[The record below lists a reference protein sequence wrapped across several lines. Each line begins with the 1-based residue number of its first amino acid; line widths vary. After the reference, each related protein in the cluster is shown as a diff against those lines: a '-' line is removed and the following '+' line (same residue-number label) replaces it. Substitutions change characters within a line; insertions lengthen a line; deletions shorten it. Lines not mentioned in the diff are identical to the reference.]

1 MKFHSKFK
9 LLFLLSFSLLSII
22 SSLQAR
28 KVFIPKGANWR
39 YQNGER
45 AFDPKWKEADFDDS
59 DWDKGFAPFGYGR
72 YSRNTFVASGQK
84 PRPITTYY
92 RTDIN
97 LDDPKDWDRIEMQ
110 VQVDDGAVIYVNG
123 EAAAYYRVDKI
134 VPMTPEVKANFSV
147 NVIKEYQ
154 KVTLSGG
161 HTRSLFVAGKNSI
174 AVEVHQS
181 KASSSDL
188 IFDLALSGVEKGM
201 KEEEVIAEKAEW
213 KYFDGRDV
221 SDDDWAAL
229 SFDDSQWKSGRAIL
243 GYGDK
248 DLTTIVDYGT
258 DKKNKPATV
267 WFRKEFEIEPSM
279 NVQGLRMNLIRDDG
293 AVIYLNGEEVARDQ
307 MPQGFIDARTLASGL
322 VWSGIERI
330 RHEILAPV
338 GNLVVG
344 KNIVAVEVHQNDVAS
359 SDLAFDL
366 SMVVEYIEQDA
377 KKEVKVVATSK
388 VVDITDP
395 EALQK
400 SEASDWLLSSE
411 KFMEKAIAFHAA
423 GNLQSAVHSYYA
435 SKWAAAFAGKADML
449 DAALK
454 NYLLDKRQVALSQ
467 EFFDLQSKYDNQD
480 GVFKII
486 NDLFSKQ
493 PDAFKEFPKLAMAIG
508 LVYDDEPPIGWPH
521 HQVPGHVLPRKLS
534 EPEKAMAFW
543 VETERGG
550 KSLHPLGDLS
560 IEELK
565 YVVDTPVPFEQ
576 LKEAQKELR
585 VKLRSIGDLYSGI
598 EYVHERLENN
608 TYNWPHASYA
618 LTEIKERGGIC
629 VDQAFYTS
637 QVAKAHGVPSMVVS
651 GSGNN
656 GNHAWVGFLDSRG
669 RWDFTVGRYE
679 ESKFV
684 TGVTY
689 DPQTWLQPTDHEL
702 AMMSERFRTNPKFRI
717 SRIQTV
723 FSSEYLR
730 RGKIEQAVK
739 AAETA
744 IDSEERNYSAWE
756 ALMKAKRASKV
767 EVKELDL
774 IYEKGAKAFSQYADL
789 EASFLRRLASSYE
802 EQDRIAEADKLRA
815 RIISRNRRERPDLA
829 LQEAKVALDESM
841 ESDSPEE
848 QTDLYKKQISRLRD
862 AGLIAYYE
870 LTNPFL
876 ESLLDLDRKDLAKD
890 ALEYTD
896 RRMDVEEGS
905 QLEAALSEWKRK
917 VE

>member
-1 MKFHSKFK
+1 MKFNLGFK
-9 LLFLLSFSLLSII
+9 QIFLPLLFLASVAG
-22 SSLQAR
+22 SLQAR
-28 KVFIPKGANWR
+28 KIFIPKGANWR
-39 YQNGER
+39 YQNGEDE
-45 AFDPKWKEADFDDS
+45 FDPKWKNPDFDDS
-59 DWDKGFAPFGYGR
+59 KWEKGFAPFGYGR
-72 YSRNTFVASGQK
+72 YSRNTFVGSRQN

-97 LDDPKDWDRIEMQ
+97 LEDPKDWDRIEIQ
-110 VQVDDGAVIYVNG
+110 VKVDDGAVVYVNG
-123 EAAAYYRVDKI
+123 KPAIYYRIDEI
-134 VPMTPEVKANFSV
+134 VPMRPEVTANYSV

-154 KVTLSGG
+154 KATLSGG
-161 HTRSLFVAGKNSI
+161 HMRSLFVAGKNSI
-174 AVEVHQS
+174 AVGVHQN
-181 KASSSDL
+181 KPKSSDL

-201 KEEEVIAEKAEW
+201 KEEKVITEKSEW
-213 KYFDGRDV
+213 KYFDGREV
-221 SDDDWAAL
+221 AADDWAAL
-229 SFDDSQWKSGRAIL
+229 DFDDSGWKSGRAIL

-248 DLTTIVDYGT
+248 DVTTKVDYGS
-258 DKKNKPATV
+258 DKENKPATV
-267 WFRKEFEIEPSM
+267 WFRKEFEIESSM
-279 NVQGLRMNLIRDDG
+279 DVQGLRMDLIRDDG
-293 AVIYLNGEEVARDQ
+293 AIIYINGEEVARDQ
-307 MPQGFIDARTLASGL
+307 MPQGFVDARTLASGL

-330 RHEILAPV
+330 RHEFLAPG

-344 KNIVAVEVHQNDVAS
+344 KNIVAIEVHQNGVAS

-366 SMVVEYIEQDA
+366 SMVVEYFEQEA
-377 KKEVKVVATSK
+377 REEVKVVATSK
-388 VVDITDP
+388 VVDITDA
-395 EALQK
+395 ESLKK

-411 KFMEKAIAFHAA
+411 KFMEKAIGFHAT
-423 GNLQSAVHSYYA
+423 GKLQPAVHSYYA
-435 SKWAAAFAGKADML
+435 SKWAEVFAGKAANL
-449 DAALK
+449 DPALK
-454 NYLLDKRQVALSQ
+454 NYLLGKGQVALSQ
-467 EFFDLQSKYDNQD
+467 EFFDLQSKYDKHQR
-480 GVFKII
+480 VFEII
-486 NDLFSKQ
+486 NDLFKEQ
-493 PDAFKEFPKLAMAIG
+493 AEAFKAFPKLALAIG
-508 LVYDDEPPIGWPH
+508 LVYDQEPPIGWPH
-521 HQVPGHVLPRKLS
+521 HQVPDHVLPRELPD
-534 EPEKAMAFW
+534 PEKAMEFW
-543 VETERGG
+543 VATERGG
-550 KSLHPLGDLS
+550 KSLHPLADLS

-576 LKEAQKELR
+576 LKEAREELR
-585 VKLRSIGDLYSGI
+585 VRLRGIGDLYPGI

-702 AMMSERFRTNPKFRI
+702 AMMSERFRTNSKFRI
-717 SRIQTV
+717 SRIHTV
-723 FSSEYLR
+723 FSDEYLS
-730 RGKIEQAVK
+730 RGKMEQAVK

-756 ALMKAKRASKV
+756 ALIKAKRAAKV
-767 EVKELDL
+767 EVKEMDL
-774 IYEKGAKAFSQYADL
+774 IYENGAKAFSRYADL
-789 EASFLRRLASSYE
+789 EAGFLRRLASSYE
-802 EQDRIAEADKLRA
+802 KQDRLAEAEKLRA

-829 LQEAKVALDESM
+829 LQEAKVALDEAM

-848 QTDLYKKQISRLRD
+848 QTDLYKKQISRLKD
-862 AGLIAYYE
+862 AGLIAYYA

-876 ESLLDLDRKDLAKD
+876 EHLIAQERKDLAKT
-890 ALEYTD
+890 ALEYTE

-905 QLEAALSEWKRK
+905 QLESALFRWKRE

>member
-1 MKFHSKFK
+1 MKSYSKLK
-9 LLFLLSFSLLSII
+9 RLLLPFFILVAITSG
-22 SSLQAR
+22 LQAR
-28 KVFIPKGANWR
+28 KIFIPKGANWR
-39 YQNGER
+39 YQNGEDE
-45 AFDPKWKEADFDDS
+45 FNPKWKEADFDDS
-59 DWDKGFAPFGYGR
+59 RWEKGFAPFGYGR
-72 YSRNTFVASGQK
+72 YSRNTFVGSGQN

-97 LDDPKDWDRIEMQ
+97 LADPKDWDRVEMQ
-110 VQVDDGAVIYVNG
+110 VRVDDGAVVYVNG
-123 EAAAYYRVDKI
+123 TPAAYYRIDKI

-161 HTRSLFVAGKNSI
+161 HMRSLFVAGKNSI
-174 AVEVHQS
+174 AVEVHQN
-181 KASSSDL
+181 KPSSSDL
-188 IFDLALSGVEKGM
+188 IFDLSLSAVEKGM
-201 KEEEVIAEKAEW
+201 KEEEVIAEKSEW

-221 SDDDWAAL
+221 GIDDWTATD
-229 SFDDSQWKSGRAIL
+229 FDDSQWKSGRAIL

-248 DLTTIVDYGT
+248 DITTEVDYGP
-258 DKKNKPATV
+258 DKENKPATV
-267 WFRKEFEIEPSM
+267 WFRREFEIEPSM

-293 AVIYLNGEEVARDQ
+293 AVVYLNGEEVARDQ

-344 KNIVAVEVHQNDVAS
+344 KNVIAVEVHQNGVGS

-366 SMVVEYIEQDA
+366 SMAAEYFEQEA
-377 KKEVKVVATSK
+377 KEEVRVVATSK
-388 VVDITDP
+388 MVDITDP
-395 EALQK
+395 ESLKK

-411 KFMEKAIAFHAA
+411 KFMEKAIAFHEA
-423 GNLQSAVHSYYA
+423 GKLQSAVHSYYA
-435 SKWAAAFAGKADML
+435 SKWAAVFAGKADML
-449 DAALK
+449 DAGLK
-454 NYLLDKRQVALSQ
+454 NYFLDQSQVALSQ
-467 EFFDLQSKYDNQD
+467 EFFDLQSKYDNHQR
-480 GVFKII
+480 VFEII

-493 PDAFKEFPKLAMAIG
+493 PEAFKAFPKLALAIG

-521 HQVPGHVLPRKLS
+521 HQVPGHVLPREL
-534 EPEKAMAFW
+534 PDPQKAMGFW
-543 VETERGG
+543 VATEKGG

-565 YVVDTPVPFEQ
+565 YVIDTPVPFEQ
-576 LKEAQKELR
+576 LKEAQEDLR
-585 VKLRSIGDLYSGI
+585 VRLRSIGDLYPGI

-629 VDQAFYTS
+629 VDQAYYTS

-717 SRIQTV
+717 SRIHTV
-723 FSSEYLR
+723 FSGEYLR
-730 RGKIEQAVK
+730 RGKLEEAVK
-739 AAETA
+739 SAEIA

-756 ALMKAKRASKV
+756 ALIKAKRASKV
-767 EVKELDL
+767 EVEELDL
-774 IYEKGAKAFSQYADL
+774 VYENGAKAFSRYADL
-789 EASFLRRLASSYE
+789 EAGFLRRLASSYE
-802 EQDRIAEADKLRA
+802 EHDRIAEAEKLRA

-829 LQEAKVALDESM
+829 LQEAKVALDEAM
-841 ESDSPEE
+841 ESDPPEE
-848 QTDLYKKQISRLRD
+848 QTDLYKKQISRLKD
-862 AGLIAYYE
+862 AGLIAYYA

-876 ESLLDLDRKDLAKD
+876 EALMDQDRKDLAKI
-890 ALEYTD
+890 ALEYTE

-905 QLEAALSEWKRK
+905 QLESALFRWKRR